1 MSEPEPLLPR
11 EEAAAPAQGAAAPM
25 TAGRLLAARR
35 EEAGLHLAALAATLK
50 VPLHKLQAL
59 EGDRYDA
66 FKDVVFLRALASSV
80 CRVLKMDAGPV
91 LALLPQSAPVAL
103 KDQQGLNTRFKETG
117 SRPEAAGAWG
127 LPISR
132 LTAFAVIALLAAAL
146 VMAFVPHNDN
156 TASPEPEFM
165 AEATP
170 PQAAQAPE
178 PAAAVAPQEVPAPPA
193 PAAPVVAA
201 TSPASGGSAPAPD
214 MTVAV
219 DPPAPPAAPR
229 TDAPAAA
236 AAAADPLVIQ
246 ARDQTWVQVRDAQGA
261 VLAERNL
268 QKGERYAAQGSG
280 PWSVVI
286 GRADAADV
294 TVRGQP
300 MDLSAIARSNV
311 ARFEVK

>member
-1 MSEPEPLLPR
+1 MSEPESGVPQQDQ
-11 EEAAAPAQGAAAPM
+11 AALAADAGAPM

-35 EEAGLHLAALAATLK
+35 EDAGLHLAALAATLK

-66 FKDVVFLRALASSV
+66 FNDVVFLRALASSV

-103 KDQQGLNTRFKETG
+103 KDQQGLNARFKEAG
-117 SRPEAAGAWG
+117 SRSDGAGALG
-127 LPISR
+127 LPMSR

-146 VMAFVPHNDN
+146 VIAFVPRTDN
-156 TASPEPEFM
+156 AASV
-165 AEATP
+165 P
-170 PQAAQAPE
+170 PQ
-178 PAAAVAPQEVPAPPA
+178 VATEPA
-193 PAAPVVAA
+193 PAQA
-201 TSPASGGSAPAPD
+201 TESAPAPAREPAPVVLRLAATGPAPGNSPSAPMAAPPD
-214 MTVAV
+214 TVAATKLEE
-219 DPPAPPAAPR
+219 PPAEPVLN
-229 TDAPAAA
+229 APAATV
-236 AAAADPLVIQ
+236 ADALVIQ
-246 ARDQTWVQVRDAQGA
+246 AREQTWVQVRDAKGA
-261 VLAERNL
+261 VLAERTL
-268 QKGERYAAQGSG
+268 HKGERYALQGSG
-280 PWSVVI
+280 PWSVVV

>member
-1 MSEPEPLLPR
+1 MSEPESGVPQQDQ
-11 EEAAAPAQGAAAPM
+11 AAAATDAGAPM

-35 EEAGLHLAALAATLK
+35 EDAGLHLAALAATLK

-66 FKDVVFLRALASSV
+66 FNDVVFLRALASSV

-103 KDQQGLNTRFKETG
+103 KDQQGLNARFKEAG
-117 SRPEAAGAWG
+117 SRSEGAGALG
-127 LPISR
+127 LPMSR

-146 VMAFVPHNDN
+146 VIAFVPRTDN
-156 TASPEPEFM
+156 AASV
-165 AEATP
+165 P
-170 PQAAQAPE
+170 PQVATEPAPAQATE
-178 PAAAVAPQEVPAPPA
+178 SAPAPA
-193 PAAPVVAA
+193 REAAPVVPLAA
-201 TSPASGGSAPAPD
+201 TSPAPGNSPSAPVTAPPD
-214 MTVAV
+214 TVAATKLEE
-219 DPPAPPAAPR
+219 PPAEPGLN
-229 TDAPAAA
+229 APAATT
-236 AAAADPLVIQ
+236 ADALVIQ
-246 ARDQTWVQVRDAQGA
+246 AREQTWVQVRDSKGT
-261 VLAERNL
+261 VLAERTL
-268 QKGERYAAQGSG
+268 QKGERYALQGSG
-280 PWSVVI
+280 PWSVVV

>member
-1 MSEPEPLLPR
+1 
-11 EEAAAPAQGAAAPM
+11 M

-35 EEAGLHLAALAATLK
+35 EDAGLHLAALAATLK

-59 EGDRYDA
+59 EDDRYDT
-66 FKDVVFLRALASSV
+66 FDDIVFLRALASSV

-103 KDQQGLNTRFKETG
+103 KDQQGLNARFKD
-117 SRPEAAGAWG
+117 AGGRSDGGGAMG
-127 LPISR
+127 LPMSR

-146 VMAFVPHNDN
+146 VIAFVPRSDN
-156 TASPEPEFM
+156 AAFVPPQTETETTPAQVPEP
-165 AEATP
+165 
-170 PQAAQAPE
+170 
-178 PAAAVAPQEVPAPPA
+178 VPAPTREAVTPMA
-193 PAAPVVAA
+193 PLAA
-201 TSPASGGSAPAPD
+201 TAPAPGNS
-214 MTVAV
+214 
-219 DPPAPPAAPR
+219 PPAAGMPLPD
-229 TDAPAAA
+229 TAAA
-236 AAAADPLVIQ
+236 IKPEEPSAEPGLAAPTATAADALVIQ
-246 ARDQTWVQVRDAQGA
+246 AREQTWVQVRDPKGM
-261 VLAERNL
+261 VLAERTL
-268 QKGERYAAQGSG
+268 HKGERYALQGSG

>member
-1 MSEPEPLLPR
+1 MSEPESGVPQQDQ
-11 EEAAAPAQGAAAPM
+11 AAPAADAGAPM

-35 EEAGLHLAALAATLK
+35 EDAGLHLAALAATLK

-66 FKDVVFLRALASSV
+66 FNDVVFLRALASSV

-103 KDQQGLNTRFKETG
+103 KDQQGLNARFKEAG
-117 SRPEAAGAWG
+117 SRSEGAGALG
-127 LPISR
+127 LPMSR

-146 VMAFVPHNDN
+146 VIAFVPRTDN
-156 TASPEPEFM
+156 AASV
-165 AEATP
+165 P
-170 PQAAQAPE
+170 PQVETGTAPAQAPE
-178 PAAAVAPQEVPAPPA
+178 PAPA
-193 PAAPVVAA
+193 PAREAAPVAPLAA
-201 TSPASGGSAPAPD
+201 TGSAPGNSPSAP
-214 MTVAV
+214 VAT
-219 DPPAPPAAPR
+219 PPDTAVVTKLEESPAEPGL
-229 TDAPAAA
+229 TAPAAT
-236 AAAADPLVIQ
+236 AADVLVIQ
-246 ARDQTWVQVRDAQGA
+246 AREQTWVQVRDAKGA
-261 VLAERNL
+261 VLAERTL
-268 QKGERYAAQGSG
+268 HKGERYALQGRG
-280 PWSVVI
+280 PWSVVV